1 MWLNQINVCYQNEAV
16 KQLKFSSRGSVIMG
30 VVQIGQH
37 VFSQLFILF
46 IFVAPRKEE
55 QNTQMG
61 KWIFSHDKF

>member
-1 MWLNQINVCYQNEAV
+1 
-16 KQLKFSSRGSVIMG
+16 MG

-46 IFVAPRKEE
+46 IFVAPKKEE